1 MPRQRPPQKQP
12 ILLAEPDREENLA
25 KAKLLIAQQWEGLS
39 GPPMTPN
46 ALSSWALS
54 LLEIAEDWP
63 KAELLVKE
71 IRTGCERRPAPIEMR
86 RFYCEQ
92 IGDPADGISDSWAD
106 LGQFMGSGFKKKVT
120 GE

>member
-1 MPRQRPPQKQP
+1 MPQQPPIRKNP
-12 ILLAEPDREENLA
+12 PLLEEPDRRLNLLRA
-25 KAKLLIAQQWEGLS
+25 ATMISEVWEMMPG
-39 GPPMTPN
+39 GPITEN
-46 ALSSWALS
+46 ALKSWALS

-63 KAELLVKE
+63 KAELLVN
-71 IRTGCERRPAPIEMR
+71 IVRTGCQRRPVPIEMR

-106 LGQFMGSGFKKKVT
+106 LSEFMGGSSKRRST